1 MTAGLPAGGVV
12 VDHRLAV
19 DAQATGAPAAVA
31 RRRPVG
37 ALLGLAVATAAMF
50 LLAVAVGSV
59 WVPLP
64 DTLRVLVG
72 ADPTDPRWSVVIT
85 QVRLPRAATAA
96 LAGTALGV
104 AGLQMQ
110 TLFGNPLAD
119 PYSLGVSA
127 GASLGVALVVT
138 GAGGSAGAFT
148 AGAIGTGRVAVVAAG
163 AVGAAVVLSA
173 VLLLARWVRSVVTLL
188 VIGVIVGA
196 AVFSFIGLL
205 LTWTAPQRALQY
217 WTWQLGSYS
226 GVSPGDLVV
235 FAPTIGAGLLLA
247 LGSMK
252 PLNALLLG
260 ENYAR
265 TVGVHVRR
273 LRTVTLLGASL
284 LAGTVT
290 AFCGP
295 ISFLGIAVP
304 HLARRLL
311 ATADHRVLLPACA
324 LAGAVVSLFC
334 SIVAQV
340 PGTGLALPINIVASL
355 IGAPIVIAVLLR
367 ASSTVAR
374 TV

>member
-1 MTAGLPAGGVV
+1 
-12 VDHRLAV
+12 
-19 DAQATGAPAAVA
+19 
-31 RRRPVG
+31 
-37 ALLGLAVATAAMF
+37 MF

-64 DTLRVLVG
+64 DTLRVLGG
-72 ADPTDPRWSVVIT
+72 ADPSDPRWSVVIT

-96 LAGTALGV
+96 LAGAALGV

-148 AGAIGTGRVAVVAAG
+148 AGALGTGRVGVVAAG
-163 AVGAAVVLSA
+163 ALGAAVVLAA
-173 VLLLARWVRSVVTLL
+173 VLLLARWVRSIVTLL
-188 VIGVIVGA
+188 VIGVLVGA

-205 LTWTAPQRALQY
+205 LTWTAPQRAIQY

-235 FAPTIGAGLLLA
+235 LAPAVGLGLTVGIA
-247 LGSMK
+247 SMK

-265 TVGVHVRR
+265 TLGVRVRR
-273 LRTVTLLGASL
+273 LRSVTLLGASL
-284 LAGTVT
+284 LAGSVT

-295 ISFLGIAVP
+295 VSFLGIAVP

-311 ATADHRVLLPACA
+311 DTADHRALLPGCA

-334 SIVAQV
+334 SIVTQM
-340 PGTGLALPINIVASL
+340 PGTDLTLPVNIVTSL

-367 ASSTVAR
+367 ASSAVAR